1 MSEHTATPPA
11 PEPEPAPT
19 FDESTADETTVRL
32 SKKRRLAI
40 WTLIILASVLCFASI
55 LTTWVQRQMLNND
68 AWQRATTQ
76 VIQDPAVQTAL
87 STYLVNQLYSNVDV
101 GAAIGQRLPKNLQH
115 LGPTIAGALQA
126 PAERGVVVL
135 LQRPRIQQS
144 FIKASALAH
153 EKLVNVLENKTGKGI
168 STGNGVVTLN
178 LHVMLTQLADTL
190 GLPGAVV
197 QRIPESAGTVTL
209 LKSDQLKA
217 AQNGVSAI
225 RTLSAWLFV
234 AVFAMYAVAIYIA
247 RGARRPVLRNIG
259 WAIVIIGLLVLV
271 VRRLLG
277 NYLVDAL
284 ASPGYSVS
292 THHLY
297 LIGTS
302 ILGQI
307 GQAAILYGA
316 VATAGAILAGPSS
329 IAVSIRRWLAP
340 TLEGRPGVV
349 AGAVGFLYLLLV
361 LWGPTHALRTWWG
374 ILLLGGLVALGVV
387 AFRRQTLREFPAG
400 SREPKPPLAERLTA
414 ARRPTT
420 AAATAEPTSRAQ
432 DLALLRELHD
442 SGALTDEEYARSK
455 AQVLT

>member
-1 MSEHTATPPA
+1 MSEHAATPPA
-11 PEPEPAPT
+11 PQPAT
-19 FDESTADETTVRL
+19 TDLSTADETTVRL

-40 WTLIILASVLCFASI
+40 WTLIILASILCFASI
-55 LTTWVQRQMLNND
+55 LTTWVKRQMLNND

-76 VIQDPAVQTAL
+76 VIQDPQVQTSL

-101 GAAIGQRLPKNLQH
+101 GAAIGQRLPSNLQH

-126 PAERGVVVL
+126 PAERSVVVL
-135 LQRPRIQQS
+135 LQRPRVQQT
-144 FIKASALAH
+144 FIKASAVAH

-178 LHVMLTQLADTL
+178 LHVMLTELAADL
-190 GLPGAVV
+190 GLPGAVA
-197 QRIPESAGTVTL
+197 QKIPESAGTVTL

-217 AQNGVSAI
+217 AQSGVGAV

-234 AVFAMYAVAIYIA
+234 AVFVLYALAIYLA
-247 RGARRPVLRNIG
+247 RGARRPVLRNVG
-259 WAIVIIGLLVLV
+259 WALVIIGLLILV

-284 ASPGYSVS
+284 ASPGYQVS

-316 VATAGAILAGPSS
+316 VATVGAILAGPSS
-329 IAVSIRRWLAP
+329 FAVAIRRWLAP

-349 AGAVGFLYLLLV
+349 AGAVAFVYLLLV

-374 ILLLGGLVALGVV
+374 ILLLGGLIALGVV
-387 AFRRQTLREFPAG
+387 AFRRQTLREFPAS

-414 ARRPTT
+414 ARRPTG
-420 AAATAEPTSRAQ
+420 APATAEPSSRAQ
-432 DLALLRELHD
+432 ELALLRELHD
-442 SGALTDEEYARSK
+442 SGALTDEEYERGK
-455 AQVLT
+455 AHVLT

>member
-1 MSEHTATPPA
+1 MSEHTSTPPEPVA
-11 PEPEPAPT
+11 PIEL
-19 FDESTADETTVRL
+19 DESTADETTVRL

-40 WTLIILASVLCFASI
+40 WTLVILASILCFASI
-55 LTTWVQRQMLNND
+55 LTTWVKRQMLNND
-68 AWQRATTQ
+68 AWTRATTQ
-76 VIQDPAVQTAL
+76 VIQDPAVQNAL
-87 STYLVNQLYSNVDV
+87 STYLVNQLYTNVDV
-101 GAAIGQRLPKNLQH
+101 GAAIGQRLPSNLQH
-115 LGPTIAGALQA
+115 LGPTIAGALQE
-126 PAERGVVVL
+126 PAERTVVVL
-135 LQRPRIQQS
+135 LQRPRVQQS
-144 FIKASALAH
+144 FIKASSLAH
-153 EKLVNVLENKTGKGI
+153 QKLINVLENKTGNGI
-168 STGNGVVTLN
+168 STGNGVVTLD
-178 LHVMLTQLADTL
+178 LHTMLTQLGNAL
-190 GLPGAVV
+190 GLPGAVLQKV
-197 QRIPESAGTVTL
+197 PASAGTVTL

-234 AVFAMYAVAIYIA
+234 AVFLLYAAAIYIA

-259 WAIVIIGLLVLV
+259 WALVIIGLLILV

-284 ASPGYSVS
+284 ASPGYSIS

-329 IAVSIRRWLAP
+329 LATGIRRRLAP

-349 AGAVGFLYLLLV
+349 AGVVGFLYLLLV

-400 SREPKPPLAERLTA
+400 TREPKPPLAERLTA
-414 ARRPTT
+414 ARRPTGGP
-420 AAATAEPTSRAQ
+420 ATSEPGSRAQ
-432 DLALLRELHD
+432 ELALLRDLHD
-442 SGALTDEEYARSK
+442 SGAITDEEYERGK
-455 AQVLT
+455 AHALT